1 MSNGKNQVNT
11 INWTAVF
18 SFSHIFKSF
27 RIAIHPS
34 KILLG
39 LAAVLCIYLSGRV
52 LDGVWGGI
60 FGQRVPDGDIVAY
73 VSSSGPAYEQ
83 AIEKWNESKS
93 DAALALKYK
102 YRSERQDLT
111 GFVADPGLG
120 DDLSKALRARIA
132 AYNEEKKETY
142 DPAKIA
148 EQREID
154 EKKSDWSALIGDAE
168 DEVDAIRDKIEAVLD
183 GAFEAAEKTIADV
196 ADEKEKEKRTDVL
209 EEGYENA
216 KRASVRIAANFANEA
231 EKIRGKL
238 VFQSFLEYE
247 SQCLAN
253 ALRAVRYGN
262 FTTGLDDYEDIVNS
276 KSIPSLAGAPGVIAF
291 PNVKGAESEDSAGF
305 LFWMLMADHG
315 VVWLFCNHWLFAI
328 VFLTLALGSWALF
341 GGAMHRIAAL
351 HAAREEKISM
361 VQALRF
367 SSSRFISFFAAPLI
381 PLIIILALGLFLF
394 LGGLLFGNLWGSLAW
409 IMGLLFPIA
418 IVLGLLIAFL
428 AIGLGGGCGLMYPT
442 IAVEGSDAFDAISRS
457 FSYVFARPW
466 RAGVYAL
473 IALVYGTICYLF
485 VRLFAFIALAST
497 HWFVKGGIF
506 GGGSDL
512 AANADRMDKLWP
524 APTFSNFHPPIS
536 WEALSG
542 VESLAAAIISIW
554 IYIVIA
560 LVAAFGLSFLASS
573 TTVIYYLLRRKVDA
587 TDLDDVYVEES
598 EEELAGEVAEALA
611 NETGEPEEA
620 PDQDEGADEAPD
632 EEADEAAPADETDE
646 APKKAKKAKKTR
658 KRAKK
663 ADTPDESDESE

>member
-39 LAAVLCIYLSGRV
+39 LAAVMAIYFSGRV

-60 FGQRVPDGDIVAY
+60 FRQSIPDGDIVAY
-73 VSSSGPAYEQ
+73 ISNSGPAYEKG
-83 AIEKWNESKS
+83 IETWNESKVN
-93 DAALALKYK
+93 AALALKYK
-102 YRSERQDLT
+102 YKAERQDLT
-111 GFVADPGLG
+111 SFVADPGLG
-120 DDLSKALRARIA
+120 DDLSTALRAQITKH
-132 AYNEEKKETY
+132 NEEKKETF

-148 EQREID
+148 AQREID
-154 EKKSDWSALIGDAE
+154 EKKDDWRSLIGDAG
-168 DEVDAIRDKIEAVLD
+168 DEVDAIREKIGAVLD
-183 GAFEAAEKTIADV
+183 DARKAAEKAIDDAAIGDD
-196 ADEKEKEKRTDVL
+196 AKNKRRDAVDD
-209 EEGYENA
+209 GYGNA
-216 KRASVRIAANFANEA
+216 RRVSVKIAADFANEA
-231 EKIRGKL
+231 GRIKGKL
-238 VFQSFLEYE
+238 VFQSFLAYE
-247 SQCLAN
+247 SQCLSN

-276 KSIPSLAGAPGVIAF
+276 KSIPSLAGARRPLAF

-305 LFWMLMADHG
+305 LFWIMMADQG
-315 VVWLFCNHWLFAI
+315 VVWMFCNHWLFAI
-328 VFLTLALGSWALF
+328 IFLTLALGAWALF
-341 GGAMHRIAAL
+341 GGAIHRIAAL

-367 SSSRFISFFAAPLI
+367 SSSKFLSFFAAPLI
-381 PLIIILALGLFLF
+381 PLIIILVLGLFLF
-394 LGGLLFGNLWGSLAW
+394 LGGLVLGNWGGYAAW
-409 IMGLLFPIA
+409 IMAILFPIA
-418 IVLGLLIAFL
+418 IVFGLLIAFL

-466 RAGVYAL
+466 RTAVYGL

-485 VRLFAFIALAST
+485 VRLFAFIALAGT

-506 GGGSDL
+506 GGGSEL
-512 AANADRMDKLWP
+512 AANADRLDMLWP

-536 WEALSG
+536 WEALG
-542 VESLAAAIISIW
+542 GFEALAAGIISIW
-554 IYIVIA
+554 IYVVIA

-611 NETGEPEEA
+611 DEVPEAEEA
-620 PDQDEGADEAPD
+620 SDQDDDDEA
-632 EEADEAAPADETDE
+632 EEADEAPT
-646 APKKAKKAKKTR
+646 KAKKAKKTR
-658 KRAKK
+658 KQAKK
-663 ADTPDESDESE
+663 SDESDESESE

>member
-1 MSNGKNQVNT
+1 MSNGKNQINT

-39 LAAVLCIYLSGRV
+39 LAAIMTIYFSGRV
-52 LDGVWGGI
+52 LDRVWSLC
-60 FGQRVPDGDIVAY
+60 GQRVQDGDIAAY
-73 VSSSGPAYEQ
+73 ISNDGPTYEKTVKT
-83 AIEKWNESKS
+83 ANDKRPG
-93 DAALALKYK
+93 DAASLKYES
-102 YRSERQDLT
+102 RRQRHSLQAFIDGVRLDSE
-111 GFVADPGLG
+111 
-120 DDLSKALRARIA
+120 LSRALEARITKH
-132 AYNEEKKETY
+132 NEAKNETY
-142 DPAKIA
+142 DDAKSIK
-148 EQREID
+148 QRDDID
-154 EKKSDWSALIGDAE
+154 AKKEDWGSVLSDAK
-168 DEVDAIRDKIEAVLD
+168 DEVAKIRDKIDAILSVAYEDAEKD
-183 GAFEAAEKTIADV
+183 IAEAAVDEDEKT
-196 ADEKEKEKRTDVL
+196 KRTADL
-209 EEGYENA
+209 EEDYDNA
-216 KRASVRIAANFANEA
+216 IRASVKITAKFNEDAA
-231 EKIRGKL
+231 KIKGKL
-238 VFQSFLEYE
+238 VFESFLAYE
-247 SQCLAN
+247 SQCLSN

-262 FTTGLDDYEDIVNS
+262 FTTGLDDYEAIVNS
-276 KSIPSLAGAPGVIAF
+276 KSIPSLTETPKPLAF
-291 PNVKGAESEDSAGF
+291 LNVKGAESEDSAGF
-305 LFWMLMADHG
+305 LFWILMAVQG
-315 VVWLFCNHWLFAI
+315 LLWMLCNHWFFAVI
-328 VFLTLALGSWALF
+328 FLTLALAAWALF

-367 SSSRFISFFAAPLI
+367 SSSRFLSFFAAPLI
-381 PLIIILALGLFLF
+381 PLIIILCLGLFLF
-394 LGGLLFGNLWGSLAW
+394 LGGLLFGNLGGWLSW
-409 IMGLLFPIA
+409 IMAVLFPIA
-418 IVLGLLIAFL
+418 IVIGLLIAFL
-428 AIGLGGGCGLMYPT
+428 SIGLGGGCGLMYPT

-466 RAGVYAL
+466 RAMVYGL

-485 VRLFAFIALAST
+485 VRLFAFLALAAT

-512 AANADRMDKLWP
+512 AVNADRMDMLWP

-542 VESLAAAIISIW
+542 VEALSAGIISIW
-554 IYIVIA
+554 IYIMIA

-611 NETGEPEEA
+611 DEAPEADEA
-620 PDQDEGADEAPD
+620 EEEPDQDE
-632 EEADEAAPADETDE
+632 APAEETE
-646 APKKAKKAKKTR
+646 EEPKKAKKAKKTR

-663 ADTPDESDESE
+663 ADKPDESESD